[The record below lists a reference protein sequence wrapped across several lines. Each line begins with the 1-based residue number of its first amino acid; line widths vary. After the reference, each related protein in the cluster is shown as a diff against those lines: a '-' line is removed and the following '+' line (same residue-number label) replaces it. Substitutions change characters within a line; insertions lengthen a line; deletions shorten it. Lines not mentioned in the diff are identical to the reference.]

1 MNPLDRTISFFS
13 PRAAARRLYHRAVL
27 ANAERQFDGAKTT
40 RRTANWKATGGS
52 ANAETQIGL
61 DRLRWRARDFERNNG
76 QAAGILRKLPGY
88 MVGAGITVRAASDAD
103 AGTKKKVQANWKRFV
118 RTSDI
123 VTMTNFNAQMHLAAR
138 TVARDGEVILSWQ
151 DTPDPTK
158 PLAVHILEADHLDT
172 MKNCELENG
181 NIVIQGVE
189 FDRIGR
195 RVAYWL
201 FDQHP
206 GEPVP
211 IRKSMVSRRVDAK
224 NIDHVFDILRPGQA
238 RGIPWLAPVSL
249 RMRDVAEYEDAE
261 LLRKK
266 IESCYSVFI
275 TRNDADGSIPA
286 GPQAQTIDSVTG
298 DKVDQL
304 KPGMIQR
311 LAIGEDV
318 SFGEP
323 RQSIAVTDYLRS
335 QWMSIAFGVGM
346 PYSMATGDLSN
357 ANYGSQRAG
366 LLDFWILLDNWQ
378 WNMLIAMIYEKAWQ
392 RVGEAFGRLG
402 QGPSG
407 DQIPEAAYSPP
418 KREWIDPE
426 KDGRATALNLRI
438 GRQSWGQMVAE
449 TGEDPDE
456 HLDTLKGWQKKLDGL
471 DLDYSASGATAAPGG
486 DPNNPDDAGNADGN
500 PSAPAKPPA
509 AEPKVGPVKGG
520 RLLFEEEL
528 SDLRE
533 ATALLAR
540 ALALQATR
548 ETPAPVINVAAPI
561 VNLNPSIAVQERA
574 DGSRELIVSRDE
586 NNRITSVRQVLD
598 KTPTR
603 VRAKR

>member
-1 MNPLDRTISFFS
+1 MNALDRTISFFS
-13 PRAAARRLYHRAVL
+13 PRAAAKRLYHRAVL

-40 RRTANWKATGGS
+40 RRTANWRATGGS

-76 QAAGILRKLPGY
+76 QATGMLRKLAGY
-88 MVGAGITVRAASDAD
+88 MVGAGITVRASDGDKARLQ
-103 AGTKKKVQANWKRFV
+103 KNWKRFV

-123 VTMTNFNAQMHLAAR
+123 ATLTNFNAQMRLAAR
-138 TVARDGEVILSWQ
+138 TIARDGEVLLSWR
-151 DTPDPTK
+151 DTPDPTR

-172 MKNCELENG
+172 LKNAELADG
-181 NIVIQGVE
+181 NVVIQGVE
-189 FDRIGR
+189 FDKDGR

-211 IRKSMVSRRVDAK
+211 IRKSMISRRIDAK

-238 RGIPWLAPVSL
+238 RGIPWLSPVSL
-249 RMRDVAEYEDAE
+249 RLRDVSEYEDAE

-266 IESCYSVFI
+266 IEACYSVFI
-275 TRNDADGSIPA
+275 RRNDSEGVVPA
-286 GPQAQTIDSVTG
+286 GPQAQTIDPVTG

-311 LAIGEDV
+311 LAIGEEV

-323 RQSIAVTDYLRS
+323 RQSIAVGDYLRM

-366 LLDFWILLDNWQ
+366 LLDFWILLDDWQ
-378 WNMLIAMIYEKAWQ
+378 WNMLIAMVYEKAWPRVAEAFA
-392 RVGEAFGRLG
+392 RVGA
-402 QGPSG
+402 GPSG
-407 DQIPEAAYSPP
+407 NDIPDAAYSPP

-438 GRQSWGQMVAE
+438 GRQSWPQMISE

-456 HLDTLKGWQKKLDGL
+456 QLKTLTEWQEKLKPLELDF
-471 DLDYSASGATAAPGG
+471 SATGASVPPGG
-486 DPNNPDDAGNADGN
+486 ADQSDPEADPSNPDSGGG
-500 PSAPAKPPA
+500 APAPKEPA
-509 AEPKVGPVKGG
+509 AEPKVGAVKGG
-520 RLLFEEEL
+520 RLLVEEEL
-528 SDLRE
+528 SELRQ
-533 ATALLAR
+533 ATTLLTK
-540 ALALQATR
+540 ALALQASR
-548 ETPAPVINVAAPI
+548 GVEPPVIHVAAPV
-561 VNLNPSIAVQERA
+561 VNLNPSIAVQERS

-598 KTPTR
+598 KSPTR